1 LVDIRGDWVDS
12 PIDKTQKENLMAV
25 PSSKSELIA
34 DIQSTYKKLK
44 GDLVDIPPEMTE
56 QKSMPGHIKDTEM
69 SLCNLLSYLVGW
81 GNLVLKWHRIS
92 SQGKMPDLY
101 DTGYKMNELGRLA
114 QKFYRDYEND
124 DFQTLQVKLDQVVKE
139 ILSMVEGMDNKDLY
153 EIPWHGKYP
162 FGRMVQFNT
171 SSPYKNARSR
181 IRKWKRENGLM

>member
-1 LVDIRGDWVDS
+1 
-12 PIDKTQKENLMAV
+12 MAI
-25 PSSKSELIA
+25 PSSKNELLA
-34 DIQSTYKKLK
+34 DIKTTYIKLK
-44 GDLVDIPPEMTE
+44 GELENIPVELTG
-56 QKSMPGHIKDTEM
+56 KRNMPGHVKDTQM
-69 SLCNLLSYLVGW
+69 SINNLLAYLVGW

-124 DFQTLQVKLDQVVKE
+124 DFKTLMDKLDQVVEK
-139 ILSMVEGMDNKDLY
+139 ILGMVKTMDNEDLY
-153 EIPWHGKYP
+153 EIEWHGKYP

-181 IRKWKRENGLM
+181 IRKWKKEYGLL